1 MAIDLAP
8 VAPRPLPVLLLVDC
22 SASMGV
28 DGKLEVLNDS
38 VRSLVAALAAL
49 VIPGAST
56 QVAVIRFAGAE
67 AELHHP
73 LTPASELVWR
83 DLAAAGK
90 TPLGAALRLS
100 HMLLADGTVVPP
112 RSFRPNLVLVTDG
125 IPTDDWVPALH
136 ALDSSDAADRAFRF
150 AVGIGSDAKQ
160 HVLEQFAGS
169 EGQVLSAASI
179 DDLPE
184 FFRYVTFSVTRGATQ
199 GVGSQSEIPTLVEYK
214 SADPTNIE
222 F

>member
-1 MAIDLAP
+1 
-8 VAPRPLPVLLLVDC
+8 
-22 SASMGV
+22 MGV

-49 VIPGAST
+49 SIPGASV
-56 QVAVIRFAGAE
+56 QVAVIRFAGE
-67 AELHHP
+67 SAELHQP
-73 LTPASELVWR
+73 LTPVGELEWH

-90 TPLGAALRLS
+90 TPLGEALRLS
-100 HMLLADGTVVPP
+100 HRLLADRTVVPP

-125 IPTDDWVPALH
+125 IPTDDWGPALQV
-136 ALDSSDAADRAFRF
+136 LDSSDAADRAFRF
-150 AVGIGSDAKQ
+150 AVGIGSDANQ
-160 HVLEQFAGS
+160 HVLERFAGS
-169 EGQVLSAASI
+169 EGQALSAASI

-184 FFRYVTFSVTRGATQ
+184 FFRYVTFSVSRGATK

-214 SADPTNIE
+214 SADPGNIE